1 MESTLRSIIAEAS
14 KTNPEYGEYKS
25 HGTDPF
31 SQGTNVLT
39 TTGYTLGVP
48 VELITDFP
56 KGSVDN
62 ETIAS
67 RLIIK
72 RQPNK
77 KE

>member
-1 MESTLRSIIAEAS
+1 MESTLRAIINEAS

-31 SQGTNVLT
+31 SQGTNVLA

-48 VELITDFP
+48 GELITDFP
-56 KGSVDN
+56 KGAVDN
-62 ETIAS
+62 ETIAD
-67 RLIIK
+67 RLIVK

-77 KE
+77 GE